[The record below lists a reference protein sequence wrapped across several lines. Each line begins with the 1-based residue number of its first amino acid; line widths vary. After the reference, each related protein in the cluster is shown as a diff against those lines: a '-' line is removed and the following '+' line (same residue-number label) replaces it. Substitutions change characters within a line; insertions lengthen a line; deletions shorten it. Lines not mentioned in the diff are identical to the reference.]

1 MKKAGQKKDEVKP
14 EVDKARRV
22 YRAALDAIRRLDDL
36 LQQKRA
42 YRNVFTQDAV
52 GLRNKL
58 KYYCERLMFYNPI
71 DYGRKAEEVLWR
83 KVFYDII
90 QLVKRN
96 KRHIRP
102 HGSLETAFRTHLAAA
117 TGYYYHLLLRLQTE
131 FCLQLDGKLDFPVVP
146 DHSTGKKSQLHNS
159 KKKEVS
165 ITVQEWALGACHRC
179 LVYLGDIARYQQD
192 FDHSLSNST
201 AERFYYQA
209 LCLLPD
215 VGIPHNQ
222 LGSLVAS
229 RYFHTEAAYH
239 YIRCLVS
246 QKPFDGAH
254 GNLKRLLEKNLKRFT
269 ELSQKSPRDLPPE
282 QQRPRDIKRFFVYF
296 LYLLDIFYNNSRNVE
311 APEIQECCQKTLQ
324 DFNLCMFY
332 EPVCYNSRDNVFTPL
347 RHHSSSS
354 IDHLQYLDDD
364 IVFKIAVICMATVH
378 LLERNG
384 SRQVTAAMA
393 FLLALFSHI
402 LNHVV
407 IRLQG
412 ALYDRENLTKLA
424 VAGAGDEADDKY
436 DNSHSSPGG
445 NNGLSF
451 DNSHLTIGN
460 VHKAG
465 NDKPISNVV
474 WNLQQAGQNN
484 GDSATVTSLDKK
496 KKLNLRN
503 LKRRRRRHHSGSS
516 NGSVVSDEESDLSEG
531 GEDIIE
537 EDDMLT
543 EESDD
548 DLGSYLE
555 HDSDSDLSDTLI
567 DGQDLPS
574 NFSLTGKNNQ
584 LLTNGAGLID
594 FRSNIAAV
602 AAAAEAV
609 AAASGVNGSWNIR
622 HSNSCN
628 SNIWTDAATNVSLVH
643 FSTELLSTSATFL
656 GQKLELNLKNS
667 KVGTSDNSVDYTSY
681 KDNNYELKNMML
693 SGYNSVEDW
702 HSAEITQKLHDFVIE
717 TDTETSRG
725 PTDTELSSALSETDA
740 EGDTQLDRNE
750 NDRLHLQH
758 VIEVIQNE
766 GLLHVVKVLCDWMK
780 CHASVITTCAQS
792 SQSLW
797 CRLSVL
803 LNFLPLET
811 DLPVDREMLWP
822 ENLRYVVRDVVNP
835 AWKQIYPL
843 REDINL
849 QLFQPLA
856 ELHANVNFDK
866 QFKLNERQECFL
878 RISCLR
884 QFGHWVTQLPGIDLS
899 YRQKEA
905 MFFGPTNAGDTVEN
919 EKVAQERMVSN
930 NNLQYII

>member
-1 MKKAGQKKDEVKP
+1 MKKAVQKRDELKP

-22 YRAALDAIRRLDDL
+22 YRAALDAIRRLDEI

-42 YRNVFTQDAV
+42 YRDVFTQDAV

-131 FCLQLDGKLDFPVVP
+131 FSLQLDGKLDFPVVP
-146 DHSTGKKSQLHNS
+146 DHSTGKKGQIHNS
-159 KKKEVS
+159 KKKDVNPN
-165 ITVQEWALGACHRC
+165 VQEWALGACHRC

-209 LCLLPD
+209 LCLLPE

-246 QKPFDGAH
+246 QKPFDGAQ

-282 QQRPRDIKRFFVYF
+282 QQRPRDIKRFFVHF

-311 APEIQECCQKTLQ
+311 APEIQECCQNTLQ

-332 EPVCYNSRDNVFTPL
+332 EPVCYNTRDSVTGTM
-347 RHHSSSS
+347 HHHNTSFF
-354 IDHLQYLDDD
+354 DHLQYLDDD

-412 ALYDRENLTKLA
+412 ALYDKENLSKLA
-424 VAGAGDEADDKY
+424 VAGAGDETEERLDHT
-436 DNSHSSPGG
+436 HSSPGG
-445 NNGLSF
+445 NTVPPT
-451 DNSHLTIGN
+451 DNSNKN
-460 VHKAG
+460 VCLNNANKVT
-465 NDKPISNVV
+465 NDKSAANFTWV
-474 WNLQQAGQNN
+474 QQQQTQSTPNN
-484 GDSATVTSLDKK
+484 GEPSSVTSADKK
-496 KKLNLRN
+496 KKLCLRN
-503 LKRRRRRHHSGSS
+503 LKRRRRRHHSSSS
-516 NGSVVSDEESDLSEG
+516 NASAVSDDDSDLSEG
-531 GEDIIE
+531 GEDVN
-537 EDDMLT
+537 DVDLLSD
-543 EESDD
+543 ESDE

-567 DGQDLPS
+567 DGQDVPS
-574 NFSLTGKNNQ
+574 SFSLTGRNNQ
-584 LLTNGAGLID
+584 LLTNGPGSAD
-594 FRSNIAAV
+594 HRSNVAAAAA
-602 AAAAEAV
+602 AAAAEA
-609 AAASGVNGSWNIR
+609 AAAAAGMDGNWNLR
-622 HSNSCN
+622 HPNSRN
-628 SNIWTDAATNVSLVH
+628 NIWTDAATNVSLVH
-643 FSTELLSTSATFL
+643 FSSELLSNSATFL

-667 KVGTSDNSVDYTSY
+667 KMDSADSCMDFNLF
-681 KDNNYELKNMML
+681 KDNNIEQRNSVL
-693 SGYNSVEDW
+693 SGYNTVEDW

-740 EGDTQLDRNE
+740 EGESQVDRNE
-750 NDRLHLQH
+750 ADRLHMQH
-758 VIEVIQNE
+758 VIEVTQNE

-811 DLPVDREMLWP
+811 DLPDDREMLWP
-822 ENLRYVVRDVVNP
+822 ENLRSVVRNVID
-835 AWKQIYPL
+835 ADWKQLYPL
-843 REDINL
+843 REDVNL

-856 ELHANVNFDK
+856 EIHANINFDK
-866 QFKLNERQECFL
+866 QFKLNEKQE
-878 RISCLR
+878 
-884 QFGHWVTQLPGIDLS
+884 G
-899 YRQKEA
+899 
-905 MFFGPTNAGDTVEN
+905 
-919 EKVAQERMVSN
+919 
-930 NNLQYII
+930 

>member
-1 MKKAGQKKDEVKP
+1 MKKTGTKKDEVKP

-36 LQQKRA
+36 LLQKRA

-282 QQRPRDIKRFFVYF
+282 QQRPRDIKRYFVYF

-332 EPVCYNSRDNVFTPL
+332 EPVCYNSRDGVLNIL
-347 RHHSSSS
+347 RHHTSYA
-354 IDHLQYLDDD
+354 IDHLQYMDDD

-412 ALYDRENLTKLA
+412 ALYDRENLTKLT
-424 VAGAGDEADDKY
+424 VAGAGEEADDRY
-436 DNSHSSPGG
+436 DNSHSPSGA
-445 NNGLSF
+445 NNGLPL
-451 DNSHLTIGN
+451 DCSHVTITRN
-460 VHKAG
+460 AG
-465 NDKPISNVV
+465 NDKTISNVV
-474 WNLQQAGQNN
+474 WNPPPIGQNN
-484 GDSATVTSLDKK
+484 IDIATTTSLDKK

-516 NGSVVSDEESDLSEG
+516 NGSVVSEGESDLSEG
-531 GEDIIE
+531 GEDIE

-543 EESDD
+543 DESDD

-574 NFSLTGKNNQ
+574 NFSLTGKNSQ
-584 LLTNGAGLID
+584 LLSNGAGLID

-609 AAASGVNGSWNIR
+609 TAASGVNGSWNMR

-667 KVGTSDNSVDYTSY
+667 KVGAADSSVDYNLY
-681 KDNNYELKNMML
+681 KDNNYEMKNASL

-835 AWKQIYPL
+835 SWKQIYPL
-843 REDINL
+843 REDVNL

-856 ELHANVNFDK
+856 DLHANVNFDK

-919 EKVAQERMVSN
+919 EKVAQERMVST
-930 NNLQYII
+930 